1 MRRMIIAAVLTAL
14 ILLWGKDFYLVGEAA
29 DFDWKVFVIML
40 TLGGMASY
48 KLVDYLAQF
57 KSWNITRGLTSYLW
71 LL

>member
-40 TLGGMASY
+40 TLGCLLY
-48 KLVDYLAQF
+48 
-57 KSWNITRGLTSYLW
+57 TSPSPRD
-71 LL
+71 